1 LRIRAASGIVRAMKA
16 SPENATPDG
25 DQEIEDSGPG
35 GEVGEESLEPSFE
48 RVKVENL
55 LLTEELPL
63 EVPEELVGG
72 RLDKILVA
80 LLEDV
85 SRSRIQEFISD
96 GGVLVSDEVETR
108 SSRIVEPGEGLRLV
122 PVIRARE
129 RRGAPEGASF
139 DVVYEDEHLIVISKP
154 PGMVAHPSTIVRGG
168 TVSELAVER
177 FGDLPSIQGEDRP
190 GIVHRLDAE
199 TSGLMVLAKTLAGGE
214 GMVQLFRDREV
225 QKEYVAV
232 VHFEPRFDSDWIEAS
247 IGRAEK
253 RSDRMAVVSDGSGR
267 EASTFYETKLRA
279 KGFGFLVLKPHTGR
293 THQIRVHMSSIDH
306 PLLGDSLYR
315 GRRGLKLSIPA
326 EAPQPQ
332 RNFLHARALSFV
344 HPVTGEQVNI
354 EQELPADI
362 AAFLNWM
369 RGK

>member
-1 LRIRAASGIVRAMKA
+1 MKA
-16 SPENATPDG
+16 LPDSGVPEG
-25 DQEIEDSGPG
+25 DQEIEGPG
-35 GEVGEESLEPSFE
+35 AGGDAGGESLDPSAESTTEPSYE
-48 RVKVENL
+48 RVRVENL

-63 EVPEELVGG
+63 EVPGELVGG
-72 RLDKILVA
+72 RLDKVLVA
-80 LLEDV
+80 LLEGP
-85 SRSRIQEFISD
+85 SRSRIQEFIGD
-96 GGVLVSDEVETR
+96 GGVLVGDEVETR
-108 SSRIVEPGEGLRLV
+108 SSRVLEPGESLRLV
-122 PVIRARE
+122 PVIRTRE

-139 DVVYEDEHLIVISKP
+139 DVVFEDEHLIVISKP
-154 PGMVAHPSTIVRGG
+154 PGMVAHPSSIVRGG

-177 FGDLPSIQGEDRP
+177 FGDLPNIQGEDRP

-199 TSGLMVLAKTLAGGE
+199 TSGLMVLGKTLEGGE
-214 GMVQLFRDREV
+214 GMVQLFRDRAV

-232 VHFEPRFDSDWIEAS
+232 VHFEPRFDSDWIEAP

-253 RSDRMAVVSDGSGR
+253 RSDRMAVLGEGFGR

-315 GRRGLKLSIPA
+315 GRRGLKLNIPA
-326 EAPQPQ
+326 DAPQPG
-332 RNFLHARALSFV
+332 RTFLHARALRFD
-344 HPVTGEQVNI
+344 HPVTGEKVSI

-362 AAFLNWM
+362 AAFFNWM
-369 RGK
+369 RDK